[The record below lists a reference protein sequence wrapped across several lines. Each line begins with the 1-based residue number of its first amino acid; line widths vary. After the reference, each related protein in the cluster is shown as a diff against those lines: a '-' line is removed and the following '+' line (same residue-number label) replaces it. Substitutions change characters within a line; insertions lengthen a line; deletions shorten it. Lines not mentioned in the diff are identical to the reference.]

1 VATVG
6 QDRRTLWACLGL
18 ILVLAA
24 ILRIWGMGYGLPHPT
39 ARPDEELV
47 VGKAFG
53 IVTTGRLDPGNY
65 TYPSLL
71 IYLQALALAAYAR
84 AAAVVG
90 RYPQPH
96 DFLFAVAVT
105 RPGLQYVIARA
116 VSVGLG
122 TATAVVSYQLASSAY
137 RRRDVGLLAALAV
150 ATNYL
155 HVRDSRFATVDVA
168 MTFFATVSL
177 VFAVRAAES
186 QRCAHYVLAG
196 LFAGLAAS
204 AKYNGAI
211 VFLSVV
217 AAAVVPWARSRFAPT
232 ETRVLLRNL
241 LIAGALLAVAF
252 AVTSPYVVL
261 RHTAVLEELAAR
273 RRYVYDTGGE
283 RALWVHLRE
292 TFPVG
297 FGWPLF
303 FAAGWALLRAARLR
317 RPADLVLLAFVVP
330 MFALTAGAGRVFPR
344 YVVPFVPA
352 LAVMGAETV
361 VAALPGRF
369 RSTGLTLASLA
380 IAGPGLWHSIAF
392 DRLASREDTRVLAAE
407 WVGAHLPPRS
417 TIAICSGYAAPVI
430 NDDHRRP
437 PAFRPSTIDCAKEPT
452 PIGDAGYLIT
462 AEHPFL
468 TRWSRIPPS
477 LRRSLERGA
486 RPLAVFDPFRERA
499 TEKPYFYPGD
509 AFYLPFSG
517 LGAVER
523 GGPVITV
530 WALSLDP
537 HDELHVLGE
546 SRREE
551 P

>member
-1 VATVG
+1 VAAVG
-6 QDRRTLWACLGL
+6 GDRWRLLACLGL
-18 ILVLAA
+18 ILLLAA

-65 TYPSLL
+65 TYPSLV

-84 AAAVVG
+84 AAATLG
-90 RYPQPH
+90 RYPEPQ
-96 DFLFAVAVT
+96 DFIFAVAVT
-105 RPGLQYVIARA
+105 RPGLQYLISRA

-122 TATAVVSYQLASSAY
+122 TATALAAYQLAWSAY
-137 RRRDVGLLAALAV
+137 RRRDAGLLAALAV

-155 HVRDSRFATVDVA
+155 HVRDSRFATVDVP
-168 MTFFATVSL
+168 MTFFVTVSL
-177 VFAVRAAES
+177 VFALRAAEE
-186 QRCAHYVLAG
+186 QHPADYVLTG

-204 AKYNGAI
+204 AKYNAGLVILGA
-211 VFLSVV
+211 V
-217 AAAVVPWARSRFAPT
+217 AAATWG
-232 ETRVLLRNL
+232 LLRSQTRRRDTLGKL
-241 LIAGALLAVAF
+241 LLAGAVLAVAF
-252 AVTSPYVVL
+252 ALTSPYVVL

-273 RRYVYDTGGE
+273 RKFLYDVGGE

-292 TFPVG
+292 TLPEG

-303 FAAGWALLRAARLR
+303 LAAAWAVLRASRLR

-330 MFALTAGAGRVFPR
+330 MFVLTAGASRVFPR

-352 LAVMGAETV
+352 LAAMGAESV
-361 VAALPGRF
+361 VTALRGRF
-369 RSTGLTLASLA
+369 RSTGLALAALA

-392 DRLASREDTRVLAAE
+392 DRLASRKDTRVLAAE
-407 WVGAHLPPRS
+407 WVDAHLPPRS
-417 TIAICSGYAAPVI
+417 TIAICGGYAAPVI

-437 PAFRPSTIDCAKEPT
+437 PAFRPSTIDCAKEPA
-452 PIGDAGYLIT
+452 PVGDARYLIT

-468 TRWSRIPPS
+468 TRWSRIPAP
-477 LRRSLERGA
+477 LRRWLEGRGH
-486 RPLAVFDPFRERA
+486 PLAVFDPFREGA
-499 TEKPYFYPGD
+499 TGRPYFYPAD

-517 LGAVER
+517 LDAVER

-546 SRREE
+546 GRREE